1 VLTLDEVNDFI
12 IKATNE
18 LTKEMLISICS
29 YNYIFANYLWT
40 IYGVFGIDLTF
51 GIESV

>member
-1 VLTLDEVNDFI
+1 VLTLDEVSDII

-29 YNYIFANYLWT
+29 YNYIFANSLW
-40 IYGVFGIDLTF
+40 IMYGM
-51 GIESV
+51 